1 MLLEKAWAKL
11 YTNYMRISSGHA
23 EEPLHDFTG
32 APIRFFKLKGNDLDK
47 EALWKYLMKA
57 SKRQYAMCASS
68 NQGSDEKMS
77 ETGIVQGHAYTILNA
92 IVLNY

>member
-1 MLLEKAWAKL
+1 
-11 YTNYMRISSGHA
+11 
-23 EEPLHDFTG
+23 
-32 APIRFFKLKGNDLDK
+32 
-47 EALWKYLMKA
+47 
-57 SKRQYAMCASS
+57 MCASS